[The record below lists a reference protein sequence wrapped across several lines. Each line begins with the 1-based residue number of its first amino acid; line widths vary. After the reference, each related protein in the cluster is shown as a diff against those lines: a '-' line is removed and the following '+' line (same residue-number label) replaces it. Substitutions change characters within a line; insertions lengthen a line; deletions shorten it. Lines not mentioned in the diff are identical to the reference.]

1 MKTMRIMVVDDHS
14 LFRKGIACLI
24 SSQDE
29 YEIVGEAID
38 GLEAI
43 AQARKTKPDLILMDI
58 DMPRMDGLSALR
70 QILSELPK
78 TKILMLTVSDDTD
91 DLFDAIKSGAQGYLL
106 KDLEP
111 YQLMDMLAGVQHG
124 EAAISGQMAA
134 RIFDHFMHEKTIP
147 SRTEQLKKSPGHA
160 FDKTSDTLS
169 RREMEVLELIKVGL
183 NNDEIAEKLVITR
196 NTVKNHISNILNK
209 LHMRNRVQLAVY
221 ADSQQI
227 DKNKV

>member
-1 MKTMRIMVVDDHS
+1 MKTMRIMVVDDHT

-24 SSQDE
+24 SSRDD
-29 YEIVGEAID
+29 YKIVGEAND
-38 GLEAI
+38 GIEAI
-43 AQARKTKPDLILMDI
+43 AQARKLKPDLIILDI
-58 DMPRMDGLSALR
+58 NMPRMDGLTALR

-111 YQLMDMLAGVQHG
+111 HQLMDMLDGVHRG

-134 RIFDHFMHEKTIP
+134 RIFEHFMHEQVTPPNMKQP
-147 SRTEQLKKSPGHA
+147 KKSSSNIEINSGE
-160 FDKTSDTLS
+160 SLS
-169 RREMEVLELIKVGL
+169 NREIEVLALIKAGL
-183 NNDEIAEKLVITR
+183 SNDEIAEKLVITR

-221 ADSQQI
+221 AEYQQI
-227 DKNKV
+227 DKNKD